1 MGKLKNSHDHVTKI
15 IVTIFIL
22 NSRRPTV
29 QLRPNLYSGGILKS
43 RIQLL
48 LITHFHL
55 LQAVKF
61 KPAMKSDGS
70 YGLIMYGYYLLLYVH
85 LLPGIS
91 RHLLI
96 RNHWYEAY
104 SDL

>member
-1 MGKLKNSHDHVTKI
+1 MTSEVNDYGV
-15 IVTIFIL
+15 L
-22 NSRRPTV
+22 NPKYSSYS
-29 QLRPNLYSGGILKS
+29 LLY
-43 RIQLL
+43 
-48 LITHFHL
+48 FHL